1 MRELRPRSDSP
12 ELAAFPWEQGD
23 GDTPQSGQQASGAAR
38 SNPGCAAGKTRR
50 DTHSLGLHPG
60 LLHPKGHL
68 WVLVAQQDVRNTR
81 GWVAGV
87 EMLAAIA
94 QVLLTFQT
102 LPALCKS
109 ENSIRLCTGRTWE
122 PQLPRG
128 DRASTPQG
136 EPPHAPAGSPDPQR
150 PVPGVTGAHPRCPC
164 RAAAGW
170 P

>member
-1 MRELRPRSDSP
+1 MGTRQSQANRP
-12 ELAAFPWEQGD
+12 L
-23 GDTPQSGQQASGAAR
+23 GQRGATLGAQLGR
-38 SNPGCAAGKTRR
+38 QDA

-68 WVLVAQQDVRNTR
+68 RVLVAQQDVRNTR

-87 EMLAAIA
+87 EMLAAVA

-122 PQLPRG
+122 PQLLR
-128 DRASTPQG
+128 RASRPTLLREAQTP
-136 EPPHAPAGSPDPQR
+136 
-150 PVPGVTGAHPRCPC
+150 GAPC
-164 RAAAGW
+164 RVSQALTLAVPVAQLLAGHERRLAEDGVGH
-170 P
+170 PSRAQRFSCH